1 MAIVI
6 RKEYNGENIINH
18 VRMGVI
24 ERIKKAGIKYCINFY
39 LDNSLYDLV
48 QDARADLI
56 QLKFRIMG
64 DKKRVVSGGLLMQ
77 YSREA
82 TFSTKWR
89 KMPRPRPKSHKE
101 A

>member
-24 ERIKKAGIKYCINFY
+24 ERIKKAGIKYTLDFY
-39 LDNSLYDLV
+39 KEKTWYDLIV
-48 QDARADLI
+48 DSAVS
-56 QLKFRIMG
+56 LKEIKLRLQGREKEII
-64 DKKRVVSGGLLMQ
+64 KGGILLTF
-77 YSREA
+77 SREA